1 MSNQYADKFADLR
14 KRAEQILA
22 EQSAI
27 LDEAPA
33 REFSQVLHELHVH
46 QIELEMQNDELR
58 RAQLELEASHRN
70 YLELYDFAPVG
81 YFTLDKTGLMVEAN
95 LTCATLLG
103 VARIQ
108 LIKQPFSQFV
118 HADDQDA
125 YYFFKKQLFESV
137 LAQSCE
143 LRLNIWMDP
152 PLHVKLDGVTRMNSE
167 REITHARVAMSDV
180 SIQKQAEKQIFA
192 LAVEREK
199 VAILRTFLEN
209 AAHSFRTPLTVLKA
223 SLYLLEHQPL
233 LEHEKPRIAVIKKQ
247 VDRLVS
253 LLENMLML
261 LRMDESARFEFDY
274 LDLNVL
280 VESVIDAQ
288 GVLAEQQGLTCTF
301 HRDADLPQVCA
312 DRTYLAS
319 ALLNLIANA
328 FIYTPP
334 GGEVLVRTT
343 TRDDHA
349 EISVK
354 DNGIGIS
361 TTDLP
366 HIFERFFRS
375 NLAVSNH
382 QQGTG
387 LGLSIVEKIVKSHR
401 GHIEVESELGKGST
415 FRVCLPIESHEPV

>member
-33 REFSQVLHELHVH
+33 REFAQVLHELHVH

-95 LTCATLLG
+95 LTCAMLLG
-103 VARIQ
+103 VARTY
-108 LIKQPFSQFV
+108 LIKQSLSHFV

-125 YYFFKKQLFESV
+125 YYFFKKQLFESAS
-137 LAQSCE
+137 AQSCE
-143 LRLNIWMDP
+143 LRLNTQTGP
-152 PLHVKLDGVTRMNSE
+152 PLYAKLDAVTRMNSE

-180 SIQKQAEKQIFA
+180 SIQKHAEKQVFA

-209 AAHSFRTPLTVLKA
+209 AAHSFRTPLAVLKT
-223 SLYLLEHQPL
+223 SLYLLERVPA
-233 LEHEKPRIAVIKKQ
+233 LEHEKPRVTVIGKQ
-247 VDRLVS
+247 VDRLAS
-253 LLENMLML
+253 LLEDMLTL
-261 LRMDESARFEFDY
+261 LRMDESAGFEFDY

-280 VESVIDAQ
+280 VGSVIDEQ
-288 GVLAEQQGLTCTF
+288 EVLAEQQGLTCTF
-301 HRDADLPQVCA
+301 HRDANLPQVWA

-319 ALLNLIANA
+319 AISNLIANA

-334 GGEVLVRTT
+334 GGEVFVRTT
-343 TRDDHA
+343 ARNGNA

-354 DNGIGIS
+354 DNGIGIDDS
-361 TTDLP
+361 DLP

-375 NLAVSNH
+375 NLAVSIH

-415 FRVCLPIESHEPV
+415 FRVCLPIESNEP